1 MENVLGVLALLALC
15 YGVAKFRDYIR
26 DRADQ
31 ARSER
36 ERAQGDHN
44 AGFGA

>member
-1 MENVLGVLALLALC
+1 MGALAVVALC
-15 YGVAKFRDYIR
+15 YGIAMFREYIR